1 MASITI
7 FTMVVYN
14 YIYKWIER
22 VICNVTIK
30 CANVN
35 RKIIDGELMLR
46 NVFETMTMSLHI
58 ALSAMFRI
66 EGTAKHQM
74 FV

>member
-14 YIYKWIER
+14 YISKWFER
-22 VICNVTIK
+22 VITIK

-46 NVFETMTMSLHI
+46 NVFETMNMSLHI